1 MSNQTFSNVDKSDS
15 NTHKQTDF
23 NLPKHRGFKIAF
35 LNIASLPKHIDE
47 LRLNMQHQ
55 YLDILV
61 INETRLDET
70 IIVILK
76 YQLIQEALIKL
87 ANFTILCKN
96 ETKDITTNKAS

>member
-61 INETRLDET
+61 LNETRLDET
-70 IIVILK
+70 IVSFTKVYLSIDISEL
-76 YQLIQEALIKL
+76 LIY
-87 ANFTILCKN
+87 
-96 ETKDITTNKAS
+96 

>member
-1 MSNQTFSNVDKSDS
+1 MSNQTFSNVD

-61 INETRLDET
+61 LNETRLDET
-70 IIVILK
+70 ISNSEISIDK
-76 YQLIQEALIKL
+76 YTLVR
-87 ANFTILCKN
+87 NDSN
-96 ETKDITTNKAS
+96 TTRRRCSYVYPKFN